1 MKKLFVI
8 ILLISTQ
15 SQVVH
20 SGDGEWAIA
29 GKILGTM
36 QVINILDGLVSPA
49 RARQH
54 QHSSNCRQVYD
65 DMGRPI
71 HGICCNSITT
81 VTETV
86 IGRTVRIEEC
96 TGNTIITETVE
107 RITIKRREY

>member
-1 MKKLFVI
+1 MKKLLVI
-8 ILLISTQ
+8 ILILISTQ

-29 GKILGTM
+29 GKIMGAI
-36 QVINILDGLVSPA
+36 QVMNILDGLASPA
-49 RARQH
+49 PARQH
-54 QHSSNCRQVYD
+54 QHNCRQVYD

-71 HGICCNSITT
+71 HGGICCNFTT

-86 IGRTVRIEEC
+86 IGRTVRIDVC
-96 TGNTIITETVE
+96 TGNTIITETVK